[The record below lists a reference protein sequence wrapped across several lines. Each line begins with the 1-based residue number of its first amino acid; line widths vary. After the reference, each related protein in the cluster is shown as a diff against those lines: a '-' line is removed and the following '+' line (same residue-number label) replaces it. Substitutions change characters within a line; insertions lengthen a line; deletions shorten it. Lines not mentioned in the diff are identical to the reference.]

1 MESVK
6 MGKLLIRLSPRHL
19 ALLACLTGL
28 IIVGIDFNSNEN
40 ELPVFPAIKKI
51 INSVSDDSL
60 NVQGIITHESLLNK
74 AVLQKFYNENNY
86 VGLWISKE
94 GKLNPIAW
102 IWITRIK
109 QSYLEGLNPNDYHI
123 TEITTLL
130 SNIKDG
136 LHTNKIMDNYALI
149 ELLLTDAFITFA
161 HHHYAGRVHTKDINT
176 EWLTH
181 ITEINPIDSVK
192 NLAQGANIQLM
203 LDSWACPHKPYR
215 LLQNQLKQC
224 YLKPDSTNKKNIRLI
239 ALNMERWR
247 WLPRSMSDT
256 YIMANSAGFELWVR
270 LGDKDTLNMKIV
282 TGMLN
287 QPTPIISSKM
297 TYIVF
302 NPSWDVPYSIATK
315 EMLPKIKNDHKYL
328 GENHLKIYN
337 QSGQRIIP
345 NSISWGKVTSSNFPY
360 RIKQTPGPW
369 NALGQIKFVFPNA
382 YSIYLHDTPQKLLFE
397 KSVRTFSHGCIRI
410 EKPHELAAYLIGK
423 DTTWITNKLKTKK
436 EQMVKVLHS
445 PPIYICYWTAWISE
459 DGDLRKT
466 PDVYQYDRDLEFLLN
481 EVTQIN
487 KMITTLR

>member
-1 MESVK
+1 MASVK

-28 IIVGIDFNSNEN
+28 ILVGIEFNSNKSQS
-40 ELPVFPAIKKI
+40 PVFPTIKKI
-51 INSVSDDSL
+51 INSVADDSIR
-60 NVQGIITHESLLNK
+60 VQGITTHGPLLNK
-74 AVLQKFYNENNY
+74 GALQKYYSANNY
-86 VGLWISKE
+86 EGLWINKE
-94 GKLNPIAW
+94 GKMTQNAW
-102 IWITRIK
+102 IWMNRIE
-109 QSYLEGLNPNDYHI
+109 QSHLEGLNPYNYHLAEL
-123 TEITTLL
+123 TYLL
-130 SNIKDG
+130 SIIKDG
-136 LHTNKIMDNYALI
+136 SNTNKIMDNYALI
-149 ELLLTDAFITFA
+149 ELLLTDAFITYA

-176 EWLTH
+176 EWLAH
-181 ITEINPIDSVK
+181 ITETNPVDSIK
-192 NLAQGANIQLM
+192 KLAQGANIQLI

-224 YLKPDSTNKKNIRLI
+224 YLKPDSNNKENIRLI

-247 WLPRSMSDT
+247 WLPRSISEPH
-256 YIMANSAGFELWVR
+256 IMANSAGFELWVR
-270 LGDKDTLNMKIV
+270 LGGKDTLNMKIV
-282 TGMLN
+282 AGMLN
-287 QPTPIISSKM
+287 QPTPIISSNM

-337 QSGQRIIP
+337 QSGQRISP

-360 RIKQTPGPW
+360 RIKQSPGPW

-436 EQMVKVLHS
+436 EYMVKVLHS

-459 DGDLRKT
+459 NGDLLKT
-466 PDVYQYDRDLEFLLN
+466 PDVYQYDRDLEYLLN

-487 KMITTLR
+487 KMISTLR